1 MRRPRRRE
9 ASWSVRLHEFLKA
22 TTPVLTSPKLSLGVA
37 ILNKPSTKW
46 VKLSGDINWTPR
58 WSLVKHI
65 YCSGAKY
72 RICPTSCCH
81 RCKRCRTSHFARRNQ
96 LPLRRE
102 QRKHWVGQFLHH
114 IVSHIMMKES
124 YGNLVAHLERYVGR
138 SPIDTSSFFLI
149 PSMVSTR
156 GKYLN
161 CKLQVYV

>member
-96 LPLRRE
+96 LP
-102 QRKHWVGQFLHH
+102 
-114 IVSHIMMKES
+114 
-124 YGNLVAHLERYVGR
+124 GR
-138 SPIDTSSFFLI
+138 SLGEVRGKVSNWHQFFLLNPFHGLNTWKI
-149 PSMVSTR
+149 PQLQAPNIFWIHTSMTEWVISP
-156 GKYLN
+156 
-161 CKLQVYV
+161 